1 VEKKERL
8 MDTLQYPAL
17 YSVLTL
23 TVHANKDWGGGL
35 SLDTLG
41 GKEGESISS
50 SCNYSVKG
58 FVYESQ

>member
-1 VEKKERL
+1 
-8 MDTLQYPAL
+8 MDSLQYSAL

-35 SLDTLG
+35 SLDTLV
-41 GKEGESISS
+41 GKVGEIIST

-58 FVYESQ
+58 CVCESQ